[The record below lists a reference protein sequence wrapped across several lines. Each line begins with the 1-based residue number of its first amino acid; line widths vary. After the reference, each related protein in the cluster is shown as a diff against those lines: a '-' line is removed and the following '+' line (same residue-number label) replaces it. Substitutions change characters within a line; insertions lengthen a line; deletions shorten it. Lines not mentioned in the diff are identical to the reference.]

1 MYPTFFHPLGQEPQT
16 SGVVTQASQ
25 SWMVITDRI
34 NTNNHFILDREQGSL
49 SGSRLMKSITTFL
62 VT

>member
-25 SWMVITDRI
+25 SWMVITDKV
-34 NTNNHFILDREQGSL
+34 NTNIHFIFDREQGSL
-49 SGSRLMKSITTFL
+49 SGSRLNKKY
-62 VT
+62 